1 MAEPPPAALGQDAP
15 AQAGCGAVTERRRG
29 DACRSTVMQT
39 ASKECQQ
46 NGACPML
53 LSFCAFN
60 PSPSSTSMHTS
71 DASAP
76 NSSLRRFDTSF
87 LHEAGSS
94 YASPHRLF
102 FGAETG
108 RGSNAD
114 KAFIACPSSPCSP
127 SAWRLWLLQRACHPC
142 KPAVSAH
149 WNNSPTNRGWGV
161 RGEGGGGGRTSWT
174 CLAASL
180 LSARPCS

>member
-1 MAEPPPAALGQDAP
+1 
-15 AQAGCGAVTERRRG
+15 
-29 DACRSTVMQT
+29 
-39 ASKECQQ
+39 
-46 NGACPML
+46 ML

-76 NSSLRRFDTSF
+76 NSSLRLFDTSF

-161 RGEGGGGGRTSWT
+161 RGEGGGGRWEGGGP
-174 CLAASL
+174 LGHASQRLCFQLVPAHRPL
-180 LSARPCS
+180 LVVVRVVIACREMALSHKLQPQGQRGAGAHCCCRPQ